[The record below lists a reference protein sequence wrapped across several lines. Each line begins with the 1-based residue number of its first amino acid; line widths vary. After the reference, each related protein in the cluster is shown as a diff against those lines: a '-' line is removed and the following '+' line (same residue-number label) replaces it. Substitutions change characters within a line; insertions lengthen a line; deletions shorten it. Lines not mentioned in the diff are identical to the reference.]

1 MTRNRIFALLAS
13 LINLVIVLLLIA
25 YVLDNP
31 FVEILLGVYVIA
43 FSAMVSFLSRPRPRK

>member
-1 MTRNRIFALLAS
+1 MLRNRVVAIIVSF
-13 LINLVIVLLLIA
+13 INLIIILVLIA

-43 FSAMVSFLSRPRPRK
+43 FSSMMSFLSRRRD